1 VTSALQVKRFEDLNV
16 GDRVTFTKTISETDL
31 YLFAGITGDFYP
43 LHVDAEYAKH
53 SRFGERVVHGM
64 LVGSLLS
71 TVNGL
76 LLGIGGGI
84 SLGQTLRFRRPVK
97 IGDTITAE
105 AEILEKLPETR
116 RLRFRTVC
124 RNQRGEIVVEGEALE
139 MKDETP

>member
-1 VTSALQVKRFEDLNV
+1 VTPTLQVKRFEDLAV
-16 GDRVTFTKTISETDL
+16 GDRVTFTKTISETDI

-43 LHVDAEYAKH
+43 LHMDAEYAKH
-53 SRFGERVVHGM
+53 SRFGERVAHGM
-64 LVGSLLS
+64 LVGSLIS

-76 LLGIGGGI
+76 LLGVGGGI

-105 AEILEKLPETR
+105 AEIVEKIPTTR

-139 MKDETP
+139 MKDEGP

>member
-1 VTSALQVKRFEDLNV
+1 MTSALQVKRFEDLNV